1 MAYGKWRWITSP
13 STAFLFVYKSL
24 NPTPS
29 PSSTFF
35 TLIEPLPPSST
46 LLYLYPTPFTF
57 LNPSLL
63 LSNPFHLPQPFF
75 TFIQPLS
82 PSSTLL
88 YFYLTPSTFLN
99 SSLPLS
105 NPFHL
110 PQSLIH
116 PLSTNFLNPFLPLST
131 PQPLSFPL
139 SPSST
144 LSYPLSQTLS
154 PSSTLSYN
162 YTSTLT
168 LITLIPSSTTLTYPY
183 PPFRLP

>member
-116 PLSTNFLNPFLPLST
+116 PF
-131 PQPLSFPL
+131 PQT
-139 SPSST
+139 SST
-144 LSYPLSQTLS
+144 LSSHYPPLNPYLFPFPLPQ
-154 PSSTLSYN
+154 PF
-162 YTSTLT
+162 
-168 LITLIPSSTTLTYPY
+168 LIPYLK
-183 PPFRLP
+183 PFPLPQPFLIIILRP